1 MSLQRVR
8 GTQDLLPED
17 KAKFRKVVETARDV
31 AECYGF
37 AEIELPIFESTD
49 VFKRTVGET
58 SDIVTK
64 EMYTFNSRSDEE
76 LTLRPEGTAGV
87 ARAYIQNG
95 LAQHGVSKFFYG
107 GPMFRYERP
116 QKGRQRQFT
125 QFGCEMIGAGDYK
138 ADVDLLCLSRDILT
152 ALGVWGDVT
161 LELNSLGDLDS
172 RTAYRT
178 ALIDYLTPYKNEL
191 SADSQTRL
199 HQNPL
204 RVLDSKD
211 ENDKK
216 IVVDAPKYDAYL
228 NDDSRRFFDGVQ
240 NGLTQ
245 NGVNFTINPQL
256 VRGLDYYDHTVFEFI
271 TDTLGA
277 QGTVLGGGRYDGLIK
292 QLGGAPTP
300 AVGFA
305 AGVERLAL
313 MLDSGTPKRQA
324 IAVIPMGDSAEQ
336 KAWQILADIRNA
348 GLCGEMAY
356 SGNMKKRMKQA
367 DKIGATHAV
376 ILGDDEIAKEI
387 VTLRDLQSG
396 EQSELPTGKL
406 AEWSKSL
413 KDS

>member
-8 GTQDLLPED
+8 GTQDLLADD
-17 KAKFRKVVETARDV
+17 KAKFRKVMETARDV
-31 AECYGF
+31 SERYGF
-37 AEIELPIFESTD
+37 SEVELPIFESTD

-138 ADVDLLCLSRDILT
+138 ADVDLLCLSRDILQ
-152 ALGVWGDVT
+152 ALGVWGNVT

-172 RTAYRT
+172 RTAYRN
-178 ALIDYLTPYKNEL
+178 ALIDYLTPYKNDL
-191 SADSQTRL
+191 SQDSQTRL

-216 IVVDAPKYDAYL
+216 IVSNAPKYDDFL

-245 NGVNFTINPQL
+245 NGVNFTLNPQL

-271 TDTLGA
+271 THTLGA
-277 QGTVLGGGRYDGLIK
+277 QGTVLGGGRYDGLVK

-313 MLDSGTPKRQA
+313 MIDSGVPKRQT
-324 IAVIPMGDSAEQ
+324 IAVIPMGDSAET
-336 KAWQILADIRNA
+336 KAWQILADIRNT
-348 GLCGEMAY
+348 GLCAEMAY

-367 DKIGATHAV
+367 DKIGATHAL
-376 ILGDDEIAKEI
+376 ILGDDELAKNV
-387 VTLRDLQSG
+387 VTLRNLQSG
-396 EQSELPTGKL
+396 EQSEMPI
-406 AEWSKSL
+406 AELSKWSKSL